1 MSYFWGFKKMA
12 VTVTM
17 SSKGQIVLP
26 AHIRERARIKQ
37 GDTLLVDLVGD
48 KIIIEPLNRP
58 ERKDWERII
67 KETAGTWKDIDPD
80 YVDELRAS
88 SAARLDENR

>member
-1 MSYFWGFKKMA
+1 MVA
-12 VTVTM
+12 TVTV

-26 AHIRERARIKQ
+26 AQIRERMPVKQ
-37 GDTLLVDLVGD
+37 GDVLLVNLVGD
-48 KIIIEPLNRP
+48 KIIIEPLIRP

-67 KETAGTWKDIDPD
+67 KETAGAWKDIAPD
-80 YVDELRAS
+80 YVDELRAT

>member
-1 MSYFWGFKKMA
+1 MA
-12 VTVTM
+12 ATVTV

-26 AHIRERARIKQ
+26 AQIREKAPVKQ
-37 GDTLLVDLVGD
+37 GDVLLVNLVGD
-48 KIIIEPLNRP
+48 KIIIEPLIRP

-67 KETAGTWKDIDPD
+67 KETAGAWKDIAPD

-88 SAARLDENR
+88 LCSQIG

>member
-1 MSYFWGFKKMA
+1 MVA
-12 VTVTM
+12 TVTV

-26 AHIRERARIKQ
+26 AQIRERVPVKQ
-37 GDTLLVDLVGD
+37 GDVLLVNLVGD
-48 KIIIEPLNRP
+48 KIIIEPLIRP

-67 KETAGTWKDIDPD
+67 KETAGAWKDIAPD
-80 YVDELRAS
+80 YVDELRAT

>member
-1 MSYFWGFKKMA
+1 MA
-12 VTVTM
+12 ATVTV

-26 AHIRERARIKQ
+26 AHIRDKADVKQ
-37 GDTLLVDLVGD
+37 GDVLLVNMVGD
-48 KIIIEPLNRP
+48 KIIIEPLTRP

-67 KETAGTWKDIDPD
+67 KETAGAWKDIAPG
-80 YVDELRAS
+80 YVDELRAA